1 MTERVL
7 TPRNRRPSARDE
19 APMSLPAYMLHGSAW
34 IAFLLFLFWLAGL
47 KF

>member
-7 TPRNRRPSARDE
+7 TPQNRRPSARDE
-19 APMSLPAYMLHGSAW
+19 APMSLGLYVLHGFAW